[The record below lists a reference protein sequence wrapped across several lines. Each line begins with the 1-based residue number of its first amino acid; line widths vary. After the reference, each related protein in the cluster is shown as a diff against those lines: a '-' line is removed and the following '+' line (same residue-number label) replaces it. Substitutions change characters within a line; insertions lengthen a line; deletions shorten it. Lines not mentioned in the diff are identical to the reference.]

1 MQGLDKQLAKFNDFL
16 TTLECARI
24 MRKDKIFID
33 VDTGTIYFANQNS
46 GKTIY
51 DLFQPNKIMK
61 RKLLKEKLAFGTN

>member
-1 MQGLDKQLAKFNDFL
+1 MQGLDKQLEKFKDFL

-24 MRKDKIFID
+24 MRKDKISIY
-33 VDTGTIYFANQNS
+33 VETGTIYFANQNS
-46 GKTIY
+46 GKSIY

>member
-16 TTLECARI
+16 TTVECARI

-46 GKTIY
+46 RKSIY

-61 RKLLKEKLAFGTN
+61 RKFLTEKFAFCTN